1 MCSDADNFMVS
12 TNATDYYATVPNDT
26 PLGTA
31 VLNFSVVLNNIYWDS
46 PVDRVFV
53 QLSGESTA
61 LSIFGLTASGTDS
74 QSVENIFLSGVNEE
88 VMFSIYYST
97 MPPAMIEYPREYSLT
112 LSINVIGQSSGMFL
126 FDSTEGS
133 ASVKLTLPPEIG
145 QLGIYV
151 AYLAF

>member
-1 MCSDADNFMVS
+1 MLSASDAENFTVS

-74 QSVENIFLSGVNEE
+74 QSVENIFLSGINEG
-88 VMFSIYYST
+88 VVFSIYYST
-97 MPPAMIEYPREYSLT
+97 MPPTMIEYPHEYSLT
-112 LSINVIGQSSGMFL
+112 LSISVIGQSSGMFL

-133 ASVKLTLPPEIG
+133 AEVKLILPPEIG
-145 QLGIYV
+145 KLGI
-151 AYLAF
+151 LWL